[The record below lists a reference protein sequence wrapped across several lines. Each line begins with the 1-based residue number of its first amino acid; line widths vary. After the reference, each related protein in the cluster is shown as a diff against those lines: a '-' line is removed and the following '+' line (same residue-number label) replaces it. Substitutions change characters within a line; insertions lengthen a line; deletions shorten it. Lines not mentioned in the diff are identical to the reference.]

1 MTKIQ
6 MLKTDPKQCD
16 MERDK
21 KSEAMCKGCPQGD
34 ECRKVWSAAHRGPF
48 TPTGL
53 SLSSALVFLLPI
65 ATAIAAGA
73 VVRGL
78 TKGANHATMVQILAA
93 VGGLA
98 LGVLVA
104 CLVMP
109 VIKKRYYE
117 R

>member
-1 MTKIQ
+1 MSMAEEREHNKVE
-6 MLKTDPKQCD
+6 KTS
-16 MERDK
+16 E
-21 KSEAMCKGCPQGD
+21 SEAMCKGCPQGD
-34 ECRKVWSAAHRGPF
+34 ECRKVWSAGNRGPF

-53 SLSSALVFLLPI
+53 TLSSALVFLLPLV
-65 ATAIAAGA
+65 TAISAGA
-73 VVRGL
+73 VVREL
-78 TKGANHATMVQILAA
+78 TQGANHATMVQILAA